1 MDGVGLAVTVLATR
15 ARKRKDAGRLNRH
28 PRKMMN
34 VMEIDCT
41 VMW

>member
-1 MDGVGLAVTVLATR
+1 MEGLGLAVTVLATR
-15 ARKRKDAGRLNRH
+15 ARKRKDAARLDKH

-41 VMW
+41 VM